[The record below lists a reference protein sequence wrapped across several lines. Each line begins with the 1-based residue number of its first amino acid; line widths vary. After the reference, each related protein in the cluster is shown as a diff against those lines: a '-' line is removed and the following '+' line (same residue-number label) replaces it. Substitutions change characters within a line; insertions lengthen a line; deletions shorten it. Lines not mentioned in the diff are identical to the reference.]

1 MKNISINMTILIV
14 SIIIMFSI
22 VEGLIRLKNLDMKNY
37 NIEMWKYTKELKIK
51 SNDND
56 LGFYHK
62 PSSEAILQSVKIRIN
77 NYGLRG
83 EDITKERI
91 TSRRIIFLGSSA
103 TFGWGVNEENTMTS
117 ILANKLGN
125 NVEVLN
131 SGVGNYNSVRYVEL
145 FFTKLKELNPTDI
158 VVHFFLNDAEDL
170 HVPNTNWF
178 LKNSQLAVLI
188 WNTLNI
194 LINQDDDLLNYY
206 YKLYDENYV
215 GYKNMIKSLDRLAK
229 YAKENNIRLYLTLQP
244 DLHYLHDE
252 KLNKYYKKVEEIAI
266 SKEFKFLNLQDGFEP
281 SIKSEALWVMPTDA
295 HPNIL
300 GHKIMAEEIY
310 PFLKIENK

>member
-1 MKNISINMTILIV
+1 MKNILTNILIFIV
-14 SIIIMFSI
+14 SIIIMLSV
-22 VEGLIRLKNLDMKNY
+22 VEGLIRMKNLDMKNY
-37 NIEMWKYTKELKIK
+37 NIEMWKYTKELKVK
-51 SNDND
+51 SDNTK

-83 EDITKERI
+83 KDITKEK
-91 TSRRIIFLGSSA
+91 TVDRRILFLGSSA
-103 TFGWGVNEENTMTS
+103 TFGWGVEEENTMTS
-117 ILANKLGN
+117 ILDKKLGKN
-125 NVEVLN
+125 IEILN

-145 FFTKLKELNPTDI
+145 FFTKLKELNPSDI

-178 LKNSQLAVLI
+178 LRNSQVAVLI
-188 WNTLNI
+188 WNTLNN
-194 LINQDDDLLNYY
+194 LINQDDSLINYY
-206 YKLYDENYV
+206 DKLYDENYI
-215 GYKNMIKSLDRLAK
+215 GYKNMIKSLDKLAK

-244 DLHYLHDE
+244 DLHYLHDV

-266 SKEFKFLNLQDGFEP
+266 SKEFKFLNLQDGFGP
-281 SIKSEALWVMPTDA
+281 SIKSEDLWIMPTDA

-300 GHKIMAEEIY
+300 GHKLMAEEIY
-310 PFLKIENK
+310 PFLKIKNK